1 MKDLRKYLIEA
12 SISEFEL
19 RKYIS
24 GLVKFLGV
32 KDCPQS
38 VWVNVSQEL
47 D

>member
-1 MKDLRKYLIEA
+1 MKDL
-12 SISEFEL
+12 S
-19 RKYIS
+19 KYIS